1 MASYKVVKWAQ
12 ILKLMNVIART
23 LENSF
28 ARKTEVSSTYATKD
42 EVNTAIDDTKA
53 SVDGSTLI
61 LH

>member
-12 ILKLMNVIART
+12 ILRLMNVIART
-23 LENSF
+23 LVNSF

>member
-23 LENSF
+23 LVNNF

-42 EVNTAIDDTKA
+42 EVNAAIDTTKA

>member
-23 LENSF
+23 LVNNF

>member
-23 LENSF
+23 LVNNF

-42 EVNTAIDDTKA
+42 EVNTAIADTKA

>member
-23 LENSF
+23 LVNSF

>member
-23 LENSF
+23 LENNF